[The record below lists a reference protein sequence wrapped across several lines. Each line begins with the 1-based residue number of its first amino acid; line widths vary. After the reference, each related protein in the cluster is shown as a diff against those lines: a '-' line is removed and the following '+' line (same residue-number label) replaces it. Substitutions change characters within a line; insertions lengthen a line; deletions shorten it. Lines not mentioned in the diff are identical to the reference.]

1 MRGEREGGDR
11 ERGTDRKRESDF
23 VCVLTRVHVSLK
35 KSNTTCDR
43 SVTDAPEI
51 VTFTVNQKSGA
62 LTLNGSVTD
71 MLPVLCI
78 AEGYPLPTVTLY
90 KVNGAV
96 FRSQS
101 TIRHCRT
108 TDFVVTIGHNF
119 VTNS

>member
-1 MRGEREGGDR
+1 MC
-11 ERGTDRKRESDF
+11 
-23 VCVLTRVHVSLK
+23 VCVCVCVCVCSSSRGHTHRCQRHKTSELSI
-35 KSNTTCDR
+35 
-43 SVTDAPEI
+43 TDNAPNI

-62 LTLNGSVTD
+62 LIVNESATD
-71 MLPVLCI
+71 ALPIVCI

-108 TDFVVTIGHNF
+108 TDFDVTIGHNF